1 MSSETLC
8 MRSKEMLTQA
18 KAKIEQITGIVIA
31 KTLVYLTVCC
41 VADQSS
47 LMMSRTLKK
56 GESYQSV
63 GPATEA
69 FFLFSF

>member
-1 MSSETLC
+1 
-8 MRSKEMLTQA
+8 MLTQA
-18 KAKIEQITGIVIA
+18 KAKIEQITEIVIA
-31 KTLVYLTVCC
+31 KTLVCC